1 MIMLVTGLMIPA
13 TMILIVLVILVI
25 VVVTITPGV
34 VLVLTVTSGGSVL
47 SAPEKC
53 DT

>member
-1 MIMLVTGLMIPA
+1 MLVAGLVKPA
-13 TMILIVLVILVI
+13 TMILIVLVI